1 MSGKFHTFA
10 ENHIEPIQMNT
21 IRIPK
26 KISFLYL
33 AVAPLSCL
41 FFVLYIGGAFWMF
54 FSCLFA
60 YFIQLGIG
68 ALLSDITT
76 RKIRIQDE
84 EQLDKLDSLYKI
96 YRIAVISSVIL
107 TIVLDI
113 FPFYTTS
120 DWFCYDMG
128 VYIPKYEGGILV
140 FLMTIIII
148 LFWLLMMYMTFTED
162 VKLPSNQYYQNIK
175 NQENERKRMEQEKTQ
190 AKARHEQN
198 ISRFGDGYIE
208 ICSQLILNENKRKVW
223 LSQNEYSFDE
233 IIDVDIEDII
243 TQHTTGGDIV
253 TKTKTGSMIGRAV
266 VGGVLTGGV
275 GAIIGGATAKKEST
289 VTPTE
294 IHTEHRYNLL
304 ITTKNIS
311 NPLITISFSDNARL
325 AQKCLATI
333 KAIIHNK

>member
-1 MSGKFHTFA
+1 
-10 ENHIEPIQMNT
+10 MNT
-21 IRIPK
+21 IQIPK

-60 YFIQLGIG
+60 YFIQLGMG
-68 ALLSDITT
+68 AFLSDIAT
-76 RKIRIQDE
+76 RKVHIQDE
-84 EQLDKLDSLYKI
+84 EQLDKLDSQYKI
-96 YRIAVISSVIL
+96 YRIAVISSISL
-107 TIVLDI
+107 TIILDT
-113 FPFYTTS
+113 FPFFATC
-120 DWFCYDMG
+120 DWFCYDIG

-140 FLMTIIII
+140 SLMTIIII
-148 LFWLLMMYMTFTED
+148 LFWLLMMSMTFTE
-162 VKLPSNQYYQNIK
+162 VELPSNQYYQNIK
-175 NQENERKRMEQEKTQ
+175 NQENARKRMEQEKAQ

-208 ICSQLILNENKRKVW
+208 ICPQIIFNENEKKVW

-233 IIDVDIEDII
+233 IIDVEIEDIV
-243 TQHTTGGDIV
+243 TQRTTGGDIV

-294 IHTEHRYNLL
+294 IHTQHRYNLL

>member
-1 MSGKFHTFA
+1 MSGEKSNFA
-10 ENHIEPIQMNT
+10 KSYIESFQMNT
-21 IRIPK
+21 IQIPK
-26 KISFLYL
+26 KSYLLYI

-41 FFVLYIGGAFWMF
+41 FFILYIGGVFWMF

-68 ALLSDITT
+68 AFLSDIAT
-76 RKIRIQDE
+76 RKIHVQDE
-84 EQLDKLDSLYKI
+84 EQLNKLDSRYKMYGI
-96 YRIAVISSVIL
+96 TVISLVIL
-107 TIVLDI
+107 TIILDT
-113 FPFYTTS
+113 FPFFATS

-128 VYIPKYEGGILV
+128 IYIPKYEGGILV
-140 FLMTIIII
+140 SVMTIMII
-148 LFWLLMMYMTFTED
+148 LFWFLMMYMNFTE
-162 VKLPSNQYYQNIK
+162 VKSPSSQYYQNIK
-175 NQENERKRMEQEKTQ
+175 NQENERKRMEQEKAQ
-190 AKARHEQN
+190 AKARHEKN
-198 ISRFGDGYIE
+198 ISRFGVGYIE
-208 ICSQLILNENKRKVW
+208 ICPHLIFNENRKKVW

-233 IIDVDIEDII
+233 IIDVVIEDIV

>member
-1 MSGKFHTFA
+1 MSGKIRTFA
-10 ENHIEPIQMNT
+10 KNYIEPIQMNT
-21 IRIPK
+21 IQIPK

-60 YFIQLGIG
+60 YFIQLGMG
-68 ALLSDITT
+68 AFLSDIAT
-76 RKIRIQDE
+76 RKVHIQDE
-84 EQLDKLDSLYKI
+84 EQLDKLDSQYKI
-96 YRIAVISSVIL
+96 YRIAVISSISL
-107 TIVLDI
+107 TIILDT
-113 FPFYTTS
+113 FPFFATC
-120 DWFCYDMG
+120 DWFCYDIG

-140 FLMTIIII
+140 SLMTIIII
-148 LFWLLMMYMTFTED
+148 LFWLLMMSMTFTE
-162 VKLPSNQYYQNIK
+162 VELPSNQYYQNIK
-175 NQENERKRMEQEKTQ
+175 NQENARKRMEQEKAQ

-208 ICSQLILNENKRKVW
+208 ICPQIIFNENEKKVW

-233 IIDVDIEDII
+233 IIDVEIEDIV
-243 TQHTTGGDIV
+243 TQRTTGGDIV

-294 IHTEHRYNLL
+294 IHTQHRYNLL